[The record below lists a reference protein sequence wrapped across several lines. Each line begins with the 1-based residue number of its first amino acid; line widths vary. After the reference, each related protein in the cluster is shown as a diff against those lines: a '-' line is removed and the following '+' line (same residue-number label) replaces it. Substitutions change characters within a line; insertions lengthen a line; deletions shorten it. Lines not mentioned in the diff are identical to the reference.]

1 MGEIEKFIL
10 VYIAGATGI
19 WKGVPLGIG
28 LKLNPLYN
36 GLLTGLGTNTT
47 VLILY
52 FAGNSFRQ
60 RIFKLY
66 GEKRIEKNKGRFLQ
80 FANRYGSW
88 GLGILTPGL
97 LGPFPSLILGLI
109 LITDTK
115 KFMVM
120 LITGIFIW
128 SLILA
133 YFFTPLFELITQTNF
148 F

>member
-19 WKGVPLGIG
+19 WKGVPVGIG

-133 YFFTPLFELITQTNF
+133 YFFTPLFELITQTSF

>member
-133 YFFTPLFELITQTNF
+133 YFFTPLFELITQTSF

>member
-10 VYIAGATGI
+10 VYLAGATGI
-19 WKGVPLGIG
+19 WKGVPVGIG
-28 LKLNPLYN
+28 LSLHPLYN
-36 GLLTGLGTNTT
+36 GLLTGFGTNTT
-47 VLILY
+47 ILILY
-52 FAGNSFRQ
+52 FAGSSFRQ
-60 RIFKLY
+60 RMFRLY

-88 GLGILTPGL
+88 GLGIVSPGL

-109 LITDTK
+109 FIADTR
-115 KFMVM
+115 KFLVM

-128 SLILA
+128 SVILA
-133 YFFTPLFELITQTNF
+133 YFFTPLVALIAQIKF

>member
-66 GEKRIEKNKGRFLQ
+66 GEKRI
-80 FANRYGSW
+80 
-88 GLGILTPGL
+88 
-97 LGPFPSLILGLI
+97 
-109 LITDTK
+109 
-115 KFMVM
+115 
-120 LITGIFIW
+120 
-128 SLILA
+128 
-133 YFFTPLFELITQTNF
+133 
-148 F
+148 